1 MNYAPQIIETIK
13 ESAVTHI
20 LVVDDAYDAP
30 SLTTEDS
37 GALIE
42 LLQAE
47 NFRES
52 VSVELLSDK
61 QVEGAIEAISE
72 DELDAADVSDT
83 VKALF
88 TVYVESRSVA
98 VDPGGFF
105 SASKGATL
113 DVLEPLVEMLRKCDD
128 VAVQL
133 LGLEGA
139 IEAYREQHPDLI
151 FMDFFLSPLSRGT
164 GPETKGEKDGDRG
177 RSIDTL
183 KRMLGGHSGEK
194 PAIVLMSSKDIHSR
208 AERYRANLDGQV
220 MGLRFGYFHK
230 QWVTGSG
237 KELKANGDA
246 ADVLVDTSGSLAFGR
261 SLESAI
267 TDWRDGA
274 FSALER
280 IQKELYEFD
289 LKDFAYLM
297 RFRLYDEEE
306 PFADYLEWFLGESL
320 RSLVDEEVE
329 WDTKHFQDLDNE
341 VLTRTISGAHPFPSD
356 KIARFFHRLRF
367 NPHKTRNRKR
377 FGLGDVFLS
386 PDGKYVRMI
395 VSPDCDLVVRDGK
408 RAAAR
413 LLTVG
418 GQVKALKDEGAF
430 AGELVHLKTPKAIK
444 KTPKAIKWLNK
455 DLMTHAAGE
464 TDKLDVDGTIFT
476 FLGRLRGLSAQAV
489 QKATLAD
496 LSRVGV
502 SVPPTVYVGAKVSCF
517 IKSLDGTQVKRVELN
532 NLPGATVQVFM
543 PRGGKDAKKRIL
555 FTQKYTRAVL
565 AHLETCD
572 SDDFHRDH
580 RDCYETVIKHGEEL
594 RQAMVSNGLEL
605 PGSLEKFGVSS
616 SVGDPI
622 RKPWLQF
629 VCDLNDDSLL
639 NMEAEDLNDPD

>member
-1 MNYAPQIIETIK
+1 MNYATQIIETIK

-30 SLTTEDS
+30 SLTTENS
-37 GALIE
+37 GALIDI
-42 LLQAE
+42 LQAK
-47 NFRES
+47 NFRDS
-52 VSVELLSDK
+52 VSVKLLSDE
-61 QVEGAIEAISE
+61 QVEGAIQAINE
-72 DELDAADVSDT
+72 DELDAANVSDT

-88 TVYVESRSVA
+88 TVYIKSRSDT

-133 LGLEGA
+133 LGLEGVN
-139 IEAYREQHPDLI
+139 EANRELHHDII
-151 FMDFFLSPLSRGT
+151 FMDFFLSPPSRVTGT
-164 GPETKGEKDGDRG
+164 ETKGEEKGDRE
-177 RSIDTL
+177 RSISTL
-183 KRMLGGHSGEK
+183 KGMLGKHCGGK
-194 PAIVLMSSKDIHSR
+194 PSIVLMSSKDIHSR
-208 AERYRANLDGQV
+208 AESFRAKLDGQV

-230 QWVTGSG
+230 QWITGSG
-237 KELKANGDA
+237 RELKANGDA
-246 ADVLVDTSGSLAFGR
+246 ADVLMDTSGSLAFGR

-274 FSALER
+274 IRALKK
-280 IQKELYEFD
+280 IQEELYEFD

-306 PFADYLEWFLGESL
+306 PFSDYLEWFLGESL

-341 VLTRTISGAHPFPSD
+341 DLTRTISGAHPFPSD

-367 NPHKTRNRKR
+367 NRHKTRNRKR

-408 RAAAR
+408 RAAVR

-418 GQVKALKDEGAF
+418 GQVKAFKDEGAF
-430 AGELVHLKTPKAIK
+430 AGELVHLNDAT
-444 KTPKAIKWLNK
+444 KAIKWLNK
-455 DLMTHAAGE
+455 DLMTHAADEFG
-464 TDKLDVDGTIFT
+464 KLNVDGTTFT

-489 QKATLAD
+489 QKATLAN

-517 IKSLDGTQVKRVELN
+517 IKSLDGTQVKRVELKD
-532 NLPGATVQVFM
+532 LPEATVQVLM
-543 PRGGKDAKKRIL
+543 PRGGNDAKKRVL

-565 AHLETCD
+565 EHLETCD
-572 SDDFHRDH
+572 ADSFHEDH
-580 RDCYETVIKHGEEL
+580 RDCYEIVIKHGEEL
-594 RQAMVSNGLEL
+594 RQAMVSKGLEL
-605 PGSLEKFGVSS
+605 PGSLEKFGVSL
-616 SVGDPI
+616 SVDKPI
-622 RKPWLQF
+622 KKPWLQF
-629 VCDLNDDSLL
+629 VCDLNDDSIL
-639 NMEAEDLNDPD
+639 NKEAEGLNDPD